1 MSDRTIELET
11 TVEAPREA
19 VFRALTDAEELAR
32 WFPSSAESDARKGGE
47 FTYRFEFDDASR
59 NHTYSGR
66 YLEVAPGEHVAY
78 PWQGALGETR
88 VDVRIE
94 PAGEATRVRLTHS
107 GWGEG
112 ADWDNA
118 FELHQQGW
126 RGFLDNL
133 RSVLER
139 GDDVRARLMGMRTQ
153 TVV

>member
-11 TVEAPREA
+11 TVQAPPET
-19 VFRALTDAEELAR
+19 VFRALTDAGELAR
-32 WFPSSAESDARKGGE
+32 WFPSSAESDPRPGGA

-66 YLEVAPGEHVAY
+66 YLELVPGGHVAY

-88 VDVRIE
+88 VDIRLE
-94 PAGEATRVRLTHS
+94 PAAEGTLVRLVHS

-112 ADWDNA
+112 AAWDESLA
-118 FELHQQGW
+118 LHRQGW

-133 RSVLER
+133 KSFLER
-139 GDDVRARLMGMRTQ
+139 GKDARAELMGMRTPA
-153 TVV
+153 VV